1 MAGHIITII
10 GGKGGLGKSQIAA
23 NLAFGYATETKVK
36 TLLLDFDQKATGDQ
50 DFITGMKGKKHLKE
64 LADFKGAIDPN
75 SIAQFVNMNQNV
87 FYVGM
92 PNDATLAES
101 IEAESLGRVLKAVPN
116 IYPITIIDAGNELTP
131 LALKALEFST
141 LIFVVVTPDILALN
155 QTKKLYS
162 DLITLMFPKEMIHF
176 LMNQGQQ
183 GHPVTPEVV
192 GKTLGKPPFHVIPR
206 DDQTCAMALNQ
217 KKPAVLSARTSPF
230 SKGVIDTV
238 RKLNEKSVLRSLE
251 ALNKPTDT
259 AKANKAKEGGAPGGG
274 KSPWTELKSRIHK
287 ALVEEMDLK
296 NSDDSDPK
304 AQVILKEKT
313 KKGIVDLLGKEDTKG
328 ILNTREDMN
337 QIVKEI
343 LDEALGL
350 GPLED
355 LLRDKSIS
363 EVMVVGPYKIYYEQ
377 GGKIKL
383 SEVTFTND
391 RQVLNVIERIVAPI
405 GRRIDEKTPY
415 VDARLRDGS
424 RVHAIIPPS
433 AIDGCTITIRKF
445 PEKRLSYKDLVKFG
459 SMTENM
465 ADFLRIAVEAHRNI
479 IVSGGTGSGKTT
491 LINVLGAFI
500 QSNERIITCEDSAE
514 LNFPQEHVVR
524 LETRPPSLEGDGAID
539 IRCLVKQTLRMRPD
553 RIVVGECRGGE
564 TLDMLQAMGT
574 GHDGSM
580 TTVHSNNPR
589 ECIGRL
595 ETLVQY
601 AGTALSP
608 RAIKEMIASA
618 VHMIVQ
624 QSRLED
630 GSRRVMYITEIGGM
644 QGDTVILQDIF
655 LFVQKEIDRNGK
667 IIGEF
672 QATGFI
678 PKFIEVLERK
688 GYNVPRGIFSNRPVP
703 TGGGGTPAGGNPGG
717 EGTQAKPQAPAAQ
730 NPQGQRPPAPG
741 QKPSGNPAA
750 KPQAPVK
757 KVGT

>member
-1 MAGHIITII
+1 MAGHIISII
-10 GGKGGLGKSQIAA
+10 GGKGGLGKSQVAA
-23 NLAFGYATETKVK
+23 NLAFAYAIEGKVK
-36 TLLLDFDQKATGDQ
+36 TLLLDFDQKASGDQ
-50 DFITGMKGKKHLKE
+50 DFITGMKGKKNIKE
-64 LADFKGAIDPN
+64 LAEFKGAIDPN
-75 SIAQFVNMNQNV
+75 SIQQFVNMNQNV
-87 FYVGM
+87 YYIGM
-92 PNDATLAES
+92 PNDQTAS
-101 IEAESLGRVLKAVPN
+101 DGIEVEALGRTLKAVTN

-131 LALKALEFST
+131 LAIKALEFST
-141 LIFVVVTPDILALN
+141 LIFVIVTPDILALN
-155 QTKKLYS
+155 QTKRLYS
-162 DLITLMFPKEMIHF
+162 DLVTMMFPKDMIQF
-176 LMNQGQQ
+176 VINQAQQ
-183 GHPVTPEVV
+183 GHPVTNDVIA
-192 GKTLGKPPFHVIPR
+192 KTLGKPAFSVVPR
-206 DDQTCAMALNQ
+206 DDQTCTLALNQ
-217 KKPAVLSARTSPF
+217 KKPVMLVARNSAF
-230 SKGVIDTV
+230 AKGIVDTV
-238 RKLNEKSVLRSLE
+238 RRLNEKSILRVLE
-251 ALNKPTDT
+251 KLNKPSDVGQKKNADGSAAGTT
-259 AKANKAKEGGAPGGG
+259 GTEGGGAVKGG
-274 KSPWTELKSRIHK
+274 KSPWTELKSRIHR

-296 NSDDSDPK
+296 KQDDNDPK
-304 AQVILKEKT
+304 AVIILKEQT
-313 KKGIVDLLGKEDTKG
+313 KKVVVELLGKEDTKS
-328 ILNTREDMN
+328 ILSTREDMN

-377 GGKIKL
+377 SGKIKL

-415 VDARLRDGS
+415 VDARLKDGS

-433 AIDGCTITIRKF
+433 SIDGCTITIRKF
-445 PEKRLSYKDLVKFG
+445 PDKRLTYKDLVKYG
-459 SMTENM
+459 SMTESM

-491 LINVLGAFI
+491 LINVLGGFI

-514 LNFPQEHVVR
+514 LNFPQEHIVR

-601 AGTALSP
+601 AGTSISA

-618 VHMIVQ
+618 VHMIIQ
-624 QSRLED
+624 QSRLDD
-630 GSRRVMYITEIGGM
+630 GSRRVMYITEIGGL

-655 LFVQKEIDRNGK
+655 LFVQKEIDKAGK

-678 PKFIEVLERK
+678 PKFIETLERK
-688 GYNVPRGIFSNRPVP
+688 GYNVPRGIFSNRPP
-703 TGGGGTPAGGNPGG
+703 GSPGTPAAP
-717 EGTQAKPQAPAAQ
+717 APAAAA
-730 NPQGQRPPAPG
+730 APTP
-741 QKPSGNPAA
+741 KPAA
-750 KPQAPVK
+750 PSNGSAPAAGGVKPPVK
-757 KVGT
+757 K

>member
-1 MAGHIITII
+1 MAGHIISII
-10 GGKGGLGKSQIAA
+10 GGKGGLGKSQVAA
-23 NLAFGYATETKVK
+23 NLAFAYAIEGKVK
-36 TLLLDFDQKATGDQ
+36 TLLLDFDQKASGDQ
-50 DFITGMKGKKHLKE
+50 DFITGMKGKKNLKE

-75 SIAQFVNMNQNV
+75 SIQQFVNMNQNV
-87 FYVGM
+87 FYIGM
-92 PNDATLAES
+92 PNDPTAAEG
-101 IEAESLGRVLKAVPN
+101 IEVEALGRTLKAVTN

-131 LALKALEFST
+131 LAIKALEFST

-155 QTKKLYS
+155 QTKRLYS
-162 DLITLMFPKEMIHF
+162 DLVTMMFPKDMIQF
-176 LMNQGQQ
+176 VINQAQQ
-183 GHPVTPEVV
+183 GHPVTNDVIA
-192 GKTLGKPPFHVIPR
+192 KTLGKPAFSVIPR
-206 DDQTCAMALNQ
+206 DDQNCTLALNQ
-217 KKPAVLSARTSPF
+217 KKPVMLVARNSNF
-230 SKGVIDTV
+230 AKGIVDTV
-238 RKLNEKSVLRSLE
+238 RRLNEKSILRALE
-251 ALNKPTDT
+251 KLNKPSDVGQK
-259 AKANKAKEGGAPGGG
+259 KADPAAAAGAEGGATKGG
-274 KSPWTELKSRIHK
+274 KSPWTDLKSRIHR

-296 NSDDSDPK
+296 KADDNDPK
-304 AQVILKEKT
+304 AQIILKEQT
-313 KKGIVDLLGKEDTKG
+313 KKVVVELLGKEDTKG

-383 SEVTFTND
+383 SEITFTND

-415 VDARLRDGS
+415 VDARLKDGS

-433 AIDGCTITIRKF
+433 AIDGCSITIRKF
-445 PEKRLSYKDLVKFG
+445 PEKRLTYKDLVKFG

-491 LINVLGAFI
+491 LINVLGGFI

-514 LNFPQEHVVR
+514 LNFPQEHIVR

-601 AGTALSP
+601 AGTSISP
-608 RAIKEMIASA
+608 RAIKEMIANA
-618 VHMIVQ
+618 VHMIIQ
-624 QSRLED
+624 QSRLDD
-630 GSRRVMYITEIGGM
+630 GSRRVMYITEIAGM

-655 LFVQKEIDRNGK
+655 LFIQKEIDKNGK
-667 IIGEF
+667 ILGEF

-688 GYNVPRGIFSNRPVP
+688 GYNVPRGIFSNRPP
-703 TGGGGTPAGGNPGG
+703 QGAPAS
-717 EGTQAKPQAPAAQ
+717 AAPAAAA
-730 NPQGQRPPAPG
+730 PATAGAPKPPGSGGAAPAG
-741 QKPSGNPAA
+741 AA
-750 KPQAPVK
+750 KPPVK
-757 KVGT
+757 K

>member
-1 MAGHIITII
+1 MAGHIISII

-23 NLAFGYATETKVK
+23 NLAFAYAIEGKVK
-36 TLLLDFDQKATGDQ
+36 TLLLDFDQKASGDQ
-50 DFITGMKGKKHLKE
+50 DFITGMKGKKNLRE

-75 SIAQFVNMNQNV
+75 TIQQFVNMNQNV
-87 FYVGM
+87 FYIGM
-92 PNDATLAES
+92 PNDQVAANG
-101 IEAESLGRVLKAVPN
+101 IEVEALGRTLKAVTN
-116 IYPITIIDAGNELTP
+116 IYPVTIIDAGNELNP
-131 LALKALEFST
+131 LAIKALEFST

-162 DLITLMFPKEMIHF
+162 ELVTMMFPKDMIQF
-176 LMNQGQQ
+176 LLNQAQQ
-183 GHPVTPEVV
+183 GHPVTADVIA
-192 GKTLGKPPFHVIPR
+192 KTLGKPVFSSVPR
-206 DDQTCAMALNQ
+206 DDQSCVLALNN
-217 KKPAVLSARTSPF
+217 KKPVMLAAKNSTFA
-230 SKGVIDTV
+230 KGIVDTF
-238 RKLNEKSVLRSLE
+238 RKLNEKQILRALE
-251 ALNKPTDT
+251 KLNKPADVG
-259 AKANKAKEGGAPGGG
+259 AKKPEENKDGGTVRGG
-274 KSPWTELKSRIHK
+274 KSPWTDLKSRIHR

-296 NSDDSDPK
+296 KADENDPK
-304 AQVILKEKT
+304 AQIILKEQT
-313 KKGIVDLLGKEDTKG
+313 KKVVVDLLGKEDTKG
-328 ILNTREDMN
+328 VLNSREDMN

-355 LLRDKSIS
+355 MLRDKTIS
-363 EVMVVGPYKIYYEQ
+363 EVMVVGPHKIYFEQ
-377 GGKIKL
+377 GGKLRL
-383 SEVTFTND
+383 SDVTFTND

-415 VDARLRDGS
+415 VDARLKDGS

-433 AIDGCTITIRKF
+433 SIDGCTITIRKF
-445 PEKRLSYKDLVKFG
+445 PEKRLTYKDLVKFG

-491 LINVLGAFI
+491 LINVLGGFI

-514 LNFPQEHVVR
+514 LNFPQEHIVR

-601 AGTALSP
+601 AGTSISP
-608 RAIKEMIASA
+608 RAIKEMIANA
-618 VHMIVQ
+618 VHMIIQ
-624 QSRLED
+624 QSRLDD

-655 LFVQKEIDRNGK
+655 LFIQKEIDKNGK

-688 GYNVPRGIFSNRPVP
+688 GYNVPRGIFSNRPP
-703 TGGGGTPAGGNPGG
+703 
-717 EGTQAKPQAPAAQ
+717 QAAPAAA
-730 NPQGQRPPAPG
+730 PAT
-741 QKPSGNPAA
+741 PSAASSGVNPAA
-750 KPQAPVK
+750 KPTTGAAPTAAAGAKPPVK
-757 KVGT
+757 K

>member
-1 MAGHIITII
+1 MAGHIISII

-23 NLAFGYATETKVK
+23 NLAFAYAIEGKVK
-36 TLLLDFDQKATGDQ
+36 TLLLDFDQKASGDQ
-50 DFITGMKGKKHLKE
+50 DFITGMKGKKNLKE
-64 LADFKGAIDPN
+64 LAEFKGAIDPN
-75 SIAQFVNMNQNV
+75 SIQQFVNMNQNV
-87 FYVGM
+87 YYIGM
-92 PNDATLAES
+92 PNEQTAADG
-101 IEAESLGRVLKAVPN
+101 IEVEALGRTLKAVTN
-116 IYPITIIDAGNELTP
+116 IYPVTIIDAGNELTP
-131 LALKALEFST
+131 LAIKALEFST

-155 QTKKLYS
+155 QTKRLYS
-162 DLITLMFPKEMIHF
+162 DLVTMMFPKDMIQF
-176 LMNQGQQ
+176 LINQAVP
-183 GHPVTPEVV
+183 GHPVTNEVIA
-192 GKTLGKPPFHVIPR
+192 KTLGKPAFSVVPR
-206 DDQTCAMALNQ
+206 DDQNCTLALNQ
-217 KKPAVLSARTSPF
+217 KKPVMLVARNSAF
-230 SKGVIDTV
+230 AKGVIDTV
-238 RKLNEKSVLRSLE
+238 RRLNEKSILKALE
-251 ALNKPTDT
+251 KLNKPTD
-259 AKANKAKEGGAPGGG
+259 AGVKKADSATGAGGGEGSGATKGG
-274 KSPWTELKSRIHK
+274 KSPWTELKSRIHRS
-287 ALVEEMDLK
+287 LVEEMDLK
-296 NSDDSDPK
+296 KTDENDPK
-304 AQVILKEKT
+304 AVIILKEQT
-313 KKGIVDLLGKEDTKG
+313 KKVVVELLGKEDTKG
-328 ILNTREDMN
+328 ILNSREDMN

-343 LDEALGL
+343 IDEALGL

-363 EVMVVGPYKIYYEQ
+363 EVMVVGPHKIYYEQ

-433 AIDGCTITIRKF
+433 SIDGCTITIRKF
-445 PEKRLSYKDLVKFG
+445 PDKRLTYKDLVKFG
-459 SMTENM
+459 SMTESM

-491 LINVLGAFI
+491 LINVLGGFI

-514 LNFPQEHVVR
+514 LNFPQEHIVR
-524 LETRPPSLEGDGAID
+524 LETRPPSLEGEGAID

-601 AGTALSP
+601 AGTSISA
-608 RAIKEMIASA
+608 RAIKEMIANA
-618 VHMIVQ
+618 VHMIIQ
-624 QSRLED
+624 QSRLDD
-630 GSRRVMYITEIGGM
+630 GSRRVMYITEIGGL

-655 LFVQKEIDRNGK
+655 LYVQKEIDKNGK
-667 IIGEF
+667 ILGEF

-688 GYNVPRGIFSNRPVP
+688 GYNVPRGIFSNRPPGAPAAAP
-703 TGGGGTPAGGNPGG
+703 TATAPVTKAPAPAGSAPAGGV
-717 EGTQAKPQAPAAQ
+717 KP
-730 NPQGQRPPAPG
+730 
-741 QKPSGNPAA
+741 
-750 KPQAPVK
+750 PVK
-757 KVGT
+757 K

>member
-10 GGKGGLGKSQIAA
+10 GGKGGLGKSQVAA
-23 NLAFGYATETKVK
+23 NLAFAYASEAKVK
-36 TLLLDFDQKATGDQ
+36 TLLLDFDQKASGDQ
-50 DFITGMKGKKHLKE
+50 DFITGMKSKKNLKE

-75 SIAQFVNMNQNV
+75 SILQFVNMNQNV

-92 PNDATLAES
+92 PTDPTMSEG
-101 IEAESLGRVLKAVPN
+101 IEVEALGRTLKAITN
-116 IYPITIIDAGNELTP
+116 IYPVTIIDAGNELNP
-131 LALKALEFST
+131 LAIKALEFST

-155 QTKKLYS
+155 QTKRLYS
-162 DLITLMFPKEMIHF
+162 DLVTMMFPKDMIHF
-176 LMNQGQQ
+176 LMNQAQA

-192 GKTLGKPPFHVIPR
+192 TKTLGKAPFSVIPR
-206 DDQTCAMALNQ
+206 DDQSCTMALNQ
-217 KKPAVLSARTSPF
+217 KKPVVLVARSSAF
-230 SKGVIDTV
+230 AKGIIDTV
-238 RKLNEKSVLRSLE
+238 RKLNERSVLKSLE
-251 ALNKPTDT
+251 KLNKPAEVGQKKKEESGEVQVRG
-259 AKANKAKEGGAPGGG
+259 AKN
-274 KSPWTELKSRIHK
+274 PWTELKSRIHR

-296 NSDDSDPK
+296 KADDTDPK
-304 AQVILKEKT
+304 AQIILKEQT
-313 KKGIVDLLGKEDTKG
+313 KKVVVDLLGKEDTKG
-328 ILNTREDMN
+328 VLNSRDDMN

-355 LLRDKSIS
+355 LLRDKTIS
-363 EVMVVGPYKIYYEQ
+363 EIMVVGPHKIYFEQ
-377 GGKIKL
+377 SGKVKL
-383 SEVTFTND
+383 SDVTFTND

-445 PEKRLSYKDLVKFG
+445 PEKRLSYKDLVKYG

-465 ADFLRIAVEAHRNI
+465 ADFLRIAVEGHRNI

-491 LINVLGAFI
+491 LINVLGGFI

-608 RAIKEMIASA
+608 KAIKEMIASS

-630 GSRRVMYITEIGGM
+630 GSRRIMYITEIGGM
-644 QGDTVILQDIF
+644 QGETVVLQDIF
-655 LFVQKEIDRNGK
+655 LFIQKEIDRNGK
-667 IIGEF
+667 ILGEF

-678 PKFIEVLERK
+678 PKFIETLERK
-688 GYNVPRGIFSNRPVP
+688 GYNVPRGIFSNRPPQGSAAPVAA
-703 TGGGGTPAGGNPGG
+703 PANDAPK
-717 EGTQAKPQAPAAQ
+717 TAPAA
-730 NPQGQRPPAPG
+730 GQKPPAPG
-741 QKPSGNPAA
+741 NPANKPAQAPATAA
-750 KPQAPVK
+750 KPPVK

>member
-1 MAGHIITII
+1 PVMLVARN
-10 GGKGGLGKSQIAA
+10 S
-23 NLAFGYATETKVK
+23 AFA
-36 TLLLDFDQKATGDQ
+36 
-50 DFITGMKGKKHLKE
+50 
-64 LADFKGAIDPN
+64 
-75 SIAQFVNMNQNV
+75 
-87 FYVGM
+87 
-92 PNDATLAES
+92 
-101 IEAESLGRVLKAVPN
+101 
-116 IYPITIIDAGNELTP
+116 
-131 LALKALEFST
+131 
-141 LIFVVVTPDILALN
+141 
-155 QTKKLYS
+155 
-162 DLITLMFPKEMIHF
+162 
-176 LMNQGQQ
+176 
-183 GHPVTPEVV
+183 
-192 GKTLGKPPFHVIPR
+192 
-206 DDQTCAMALNQ
+206 
-217 KKPAVLSARTSPF
+217 
-230 SKGVIDTV
+230 KGVVDTV
-238 RKLNEKSVLRSLE
+238 RKLTEKGILRALE
-251 ALNKPTDT
+251 KLNKPTD
-259 AKANKAKEGGAPGGG
+259 AGQKKAESGGAGTSESGGSTKGG
-274 KSPWTELKSRIHK
+274 KSPWTDLKSRIHRS
-287 ALVEEMDLK
+287 LVEEMDLK
-296 NSDDSDPK
+296 KSDDNDPK
-304 AQVILKEKT
+304 ALIILKEQT
-313 KKGIVDLLGKEDTKG
+313 KKIVVELLGKEDTKG
-328 ILNTREDMN
+328 ILNSRDDMN

-343 LDEALGL
+343 IDEALGL

-355 LLRDKSIS
+355 LLRDKTIS

-377 GGKIKL
+377 SGKIKL

-433 AIDGCTITIRKF
+433 SIDGCTITIRKF
-445 PEKRLSYKDLVKFG
+445 PDKRLTYKDLVKYG
-459 SMTENM
+459 SMTESM

-491 LINVLGAFI
+491 LINVLGGFI

-514 LNFPQEHVVR
+514 LNFPQEHIVR

-601 AGTALSP
+601 AGTSISA

-618 VHMIVQ
+618 VHMIIQ
-624 QSRLED
+624 QSRLDD
-630 GSRRVMYITEIGGM
+630 GSRRVMYITEIGGL

-655 LFVQKEIDRNGK
+655 LFVQKEIDKGGK
-667 IIGEF
+667 ILGEF

-688 GYNVPRGIFSNRPVP
+688 GYNVPRGIFSNRPP
-703 TGGGGTPAGGNPGG
+703 QGGASGGSTPPATPPATPSSAPKAPVAAGGS
-717 EGTQAKPQAPAAQ
+717 A
-730 NPQGQRPPAPG
+730 
-741 QKPSGNPAA
+741 PAA
-750 KPQAPVK
+750 KPPVK
-757 KVGT
+757 K

>member
-1 MAGHIITII
+1 MAGHIISII
-10 GGKGGLGKSQIAA
+10 GGKGGLGKSQVAA
-23 NLAFGYATETKVK
+23 NLAFAYAIEGKVK
-36 TLLLDFDQKATGDQ
+36 TLLLDFDQKASGDQ
-50 DFITGMKGKKHLKE
+50 DFITGMKGKKNIRE
-64 LADFKGAIDPN
+64 LADFKGSIDPN
-75 SIAQFVNMNQNV
+75 SIQQFVNMNQNV
-87 FYVGM
+87 FYIGM
-92 PNDATLAES
+92 PNDPVAANG
-101 IEAESLGRVLKAVPN
+101 IEVEALGKTLKAVTN

-131 LALKALEFST
+131 LAIKALEFST

-162 DLITLMFPKEMIHF
+162 DLVTMMFPKDMIQF
-176 LMNQGQQ
+176 VVNQAQQ
-183 GHPVTPEVV
+183 GHPVTSDVIA
-192 GKTLGKPPFHVIPR
+192 KTLGKPVFSIIPR
-206 DDQTCAMALNQ
+206 DDQNCTLALNQ
-217 KKPAVLSARTSPF
+217 KKPVMLIARTSPF
-230 SKGVIDTV
+230 AKGVTDTV
-238 RKLNEKSVLRSLE
+238 RKLNEKSILRALE
-251 ALNKPTDT
+251 KLNKPSDVG
-259 AKANKAKEGGAPGGG
+259 AKKPEEGKDGAPAKGG
-274 KSPWTELKSRIHK
+274 KSAWTDLKSRIHR

-296 NSDDSDPK
+296 KADDNDPK
-304 AQVILKEKT
+304 AQIILKEQT
-313 KKGIVDLLGKEDTKG
+313 KKVVVDLLGKEDTKG
-328 ILNTREDMN
+328 ILNSREDMN

-355 LLRDKSIS
+355 LLRDKTIS

-377 GGKIKL
+377 GGKLRL
-383 SEVTFTND
+383 SDVTFTND

-433 AIDGCTITIRKF
+433 SIDGCTITIRKF
-445 PEKRLSYKDLVKFG
+445 PEKRLTYKDLVKYG

-491 LINVLGAFI
+491 LINVLGGFI

-514 LNFPQEHVVR
+514 LNFPQEHIVR

-618 VHMIVQ
+618 VHMIIQ
-624 QSRLED
+624 QSRLDD
-630 GSRRVMYITEIGGM
+630 GSRRVMYITEIGGI

-655 LFVQKEIDRNGK
+655 LFIQKEIDKNGK

-688 GYNVPRGIFSNRPVP
+688 GYNVPRGIFSNRPPPAAPVTP
-703 TGGGGTPAGGNPGG
+703 AAAPATPSAASSGVAAAKPATTGG
-717 EGTQAKPQAPAAQ
+717 QA
-730 NPQGQRPPAPG
+730 
-741 QKPSGNPAA
+741 SNPAA
-750 KPQAPVK
+750 AGAKPPVK
-757 KVGT
+757 K